1 MLRLLA
7 SGCLLVACATAGRD
21 NQAVT
26 DGPTSD
32 GTTDAPPDANN
43 CVTQPCDILSACGCP
58 DDQACDV
65 DTDDLMGTAC
75 RPVAANPGAEDNTC
89 SNISGCPPGLVCLG
103 NPGHCRKYCDDNP
116 DCGQPRGQCVVT
128 ITDGTNP
135 IPGIPKTC
143 TSNCDPTNS
152 QANACP
158 GGEKCSLFVLDVGGV
173 PTNIVDCDTAGT
185 RTNGQDCTTAGAAND
200 GLCAKDHLCVTT
212 SGGGNTTN
220 ICRKTC
226 IVGGAGICT
235 AGACEGF
242 NEAFIVGGTNY
253 GFCPNG

>member
-7 SGCLLVACATAGRD
+7 AGCLLVACATAGRD
-21 NQAVT
+21 NPAT
-26 DGPTSD
+26 NDGPASDGPT
-32 GTTDAPPDANN
+32 TDSTVEADANN
-43 CVTQPCDILSACGCP
+43 CVSQPCDILTTCGCP
-58 DDQACDV
+58 ADQACDV
-65 DTDDLMGTAC
+65 DGEDLNGTAC
-75 RPVAANPGAEDNTC
+75 RPVAANAANEDNGC
-89 SNISGCPPGLVCLG
+89 STASGCKAGLVCIG

-152 QANACP
+152 AANACP
-158 GGEKCSLFVLDVGGV
+158 GGEKCSLFVLDVNGV
-173 PTNIVDCDTAGT
+173 DTNIVDCDTAGV
-185 RTNGQDCTTAGAAND
+185 RTNGQDCTTAGSADDA
-200 GLCAKDHLCVTT
+200 LCAKDHLCVTT
-212 SGGGNTTN
+212 GGTTN
-220 ICRKTC
+220 TCRKSC

-235 AGACEGF
+235 GGACQAF
-242 NEAFIVGGTNY
+242 TTPFIVGGTNY